1 MDLTR
6 KMEALRSWKMEH
18 RESKIIS
25 GLRVLLGLLLI
36 YKGFYFILHLPELQ
50 AAMFHSR
57 FGFGS
62 IFLAHYI
69 TLIHISGGILI
80 AAGILTRVSVLFQ
93 LPILIGAVIFMNSAW
108 GVFPVYSEFLLSV
121 IVLLM
126 LVFFLF
132 YGNGNYSAER
142 YLKRREFYD

>member
-6 KMEALRSWKMEH
+6 KMDSLRTWKMEH
-18 RESKIIS
+18 RESKIFS
-25 GLRVLLGLLLI
+25 GLRILLGLLLI

-50 AAMFHSR
+50 AAMFQSR

-80 AAGILTRVSVLFQ
+80 AAGILTRVSALFQ
-93 LPILIGAVIFMNSAW
+93 LPILIGAVLFMNGNW
-108 GVFPVYSEFLLSV
+108 GVFPVYSEFILAV
-121 IVLLM
+121 VVLLL

-142 YLKRREFYD
+142 YLKRREFYQ